1 MSIKNLTLLIL
12 LWLLPIISSA
22 QKLEFKGD
30 FLLFREAKTK
40 QPVLIVNDSLM
51 YKGLKPVKLPFKHN
65 EYPSQLNEY
74 VSFNIGTKTYLVHD
88 GCGPVL
94 EFRNDSIVRI
104 NDAYLQRNQFTAVH
118 FVFQN
123 EIYFFGGY
131 GLFTT
136 KNILTKYNF
145 KTKDWIEVQT
155 RSEKYQEPRSD
166 AYSYILGE
174 DLYVFGGI
182 LKDENN
188 VPNSKPLDNKLW
200 RLHLPTMRWFCEG
213 NVNSKTIEKET
224 EFHIQDS
231 KKLYIFSRFFSE
243 IDLRSNKIYV
253 YNRNYFPNLRSSYL
267 ESDTLIGV
275 YRFGS
280 STFFQAVPLSDFK
293 GSLIATKLFLISP
306 YFNTNFLLIM
316 SIFLFGFFL
325 FGYLFRKQIKAFI
338 KPFRGI
344 IYKQQKHV
352 FLYKGKQIDIFGN
365 QEKILLFYILEHLN
379 QYVSLNDLNQ
389 LFENKGQV
397 ETISATVKRR
407 EQAVSGLLAKVSK
420 ITGIEETKLQLERK
434 NSDDKRIKDILL
446 LNNLLKK
453 EI

>member
-1 MSIKNLTLLIL
+1 
-12 LWLLPIISSA
+12 
-22 QKLEFKGD
+22 
-30 FLLFREAKTK
+30 
-40 QPVLIVNDSLM
+40 
-51 YKGLKPVKLPFKHN
+51 
-65 EYPSQLNEY
+65 
-74 VSFNIGTKTYLVHD
+74 
-88 GCGPVL
+88 
-94 EFRNDSIVRI
+94 
-104 NDAYLQRNQFTAVH
+104 
-118 FVFQN
+118 
-123 EIYFFGGY
+123 
-131 GLFTT
+131 
-136 KNILTKYNF
+136 
-145 KTKDWIEVQT
+145 
-155 RSEKYQEPRSD
+155 
-166 AYSYILGE
+166 
-174 DLYVFGGI
+174 
-182 LKDENN
+182 

-267 ESDTLIGV
+267 EGDTLIGV

-420 ITGIEETKLQLERK
+420 ITGIEENKLQLERK

>member
-1 MSIKNLTLLIL
+1 
-12 LWLLPIISSA
+12 
-22 QKLEFKGD
+22 
-30 FLLFREAKTK
+30 
-40 QPVLIVNDSLM
+40 
-51 YKGLKPVKLPFKHN
+51 
-65 EYPSQLNEY
+65 
-74 VSFNIGTKTYLVHD
+74 
-88 GCGPVL
+88 
-94 EFRNDSIVRI
+94 VRI

-293 GSLIATKLFLISP
+293 GSLIATKGFLIPP
-306 YFNTNFLLIM
+306 YFNTDFLLIM

-344 IYKQQKHV
+344 IYNQQKHV

-420 ITGIEETKLQLERK
+420 ITGIEENKLQLERK